1 MVNSSGAMRVSLAML
16 LVSCQFEGSPEQR
29 KVPTTTAESLDEKE
43 AEESSGSLAGAL
55 VAVHCS
61 DT

>member
-1 MVNSSGAMRVSLAML
+1 MRVSLAML